1 MRTPPINFILV
12 HCTVGIT
19 ILAMSVLAMTNKY
32 WRKKYCVPFC
42 SFAIFHALHS
52 FPASW
57 INNTPFQPLFM
68 FACTL
73 QTALGIWGIQ
83 TGQKYDADPAK
94 ADKTLA
100 KVYGGVT
107 FINSAAAVLEGPNI
121 AQAFSFKK
129 ANGVFKIIKEGP
141 HDLYGKTPYDLLP
154 EKVGLAFFLM
164 FVGAVWFIWPLMLV
178 QLDGAKKTKK
188 A

>member
-1 MRTPPINFILV
+1 MRTPPFNFILV
-12 HCTVGIT
+12 HCIVGIT

-57 INNTPFQPLFM
+57 INNTPFKPLFL

-141 HDLYGKTPYDLLP
+141 H
-154 EKVGLAFFLM
+154 FFLKR
-164 FVGAVWFIWPLMLV
+164 
-178 QLDGAKKTKK
+178 LDWLSF
-188 A
+188 